1 MAVEEWRNFVGP
13 IIAHRLFTP
22 EEIDGVLA
30 TCRKGKSCGSDGISY
45 EFLQIAMQTELRGHV
60 TDYFNCILLGSIQTP
75 QEWLISRLT
84 FIPKVVAPLSPK
96 DLRPIVLSSVPGKV
110 FTKILLYRLRA
121 HFPRMNAGQLSS
133 VPGAQTLEGSCAL
146 QQCVRLANEYALPL
160 VIAKLDIASA
170 FDHLD
175 HLISKFFRVIG
186 PHREAELL
194 LLIMT
199 YSSVLLSMADFTWTQ
214 EVDRGILQGSSYSA
228 EVFARVVDFFLREL
242 FQTWQET
249 ERTWINA
256 ESHGVVSKLFNI
268 LFADDL
274 VLLATSFDQL
284 QRMLIQVRDCLAAI
298 GLTLS
303 LTKCKILPAPFVQ
316 RGSIVIDGTPLEIVD
331 HFTFLGVLIGFKLS
345 CQAVLNARLAMTTNS
360 FWGHFKILKRPAGSI
375 RKKLHLLNSYV
386 TSKWRWMSACVRPI
400 QAVQKTLKTLH
411 TTFLGCLC
419 RYPSD
424 PFMPLGFNK
433 IVRRRAA
440 RMTAQCMEHN
450 RWESIQAQAFFRF
463 WGHAARL
470 PADRCSPLS
479 LVLAV
484 RNEDWLAR
492 NGHKHKRCLGFWP
505 NAARFLQKALEASRR
520 IGQPPYWYQAALD
533 RPQWEEFIDR
543 WLASKELS
551 PAIYYHDLHNCDL
564 HGRMLLQVGE
574 KFRLLAMRH
583 PPVEEP
589 YPSAYKYVA
598 PNDCND
604 DIQAVVFCSDGSS
617 KLAHGSY
624 GVVIL
629 APYAELSS
637 AIIAQGRVDG
647 YCTNIRAEI
656 VAACQAF
663 TLIKQFK
670 YYCPHIPV
678 IFFVLQLLDETLQ
691 PTCHVPDTNNLT
703 SLWQSL
709 CTSVSAKHVKAHKGH
724 ALNELADRAAKE
736 AYFCSHFRRVVRDV
750 HHNRV
755 YLLRD
760 HQPNPQFHKWL

>member
-1 MAVEEWRNFVGP
+1 
-13 IIAHRLFTP
+13 
-22 EEIDGVLA
+22 
-30 TCRKGKSCGSDGISY
+30 
-45 EFLQIAMQTELRGHV
+45 
-60 TDYFNCILLGSIQTP
+60 
-75 QEWLISRLT
+75 
-84 FIPKVVAPLSPK
+84 
-96 DLRPIVLSSVPGKV
+96 
-110 FTKILLYRLRA
+110 
-121 HFPRMNAGQLSS
+121 
-133 VPGAQTLEGSCAL
+133 
-146 QQCVRLANEYALPL
+146 
-160 VIAKLDIASA
+160 
-170 FDHLD
+170 
-175 HLISKFFRVIG
+175 
-186 PHREAELL
+186 
-194 LLIMT
+194 
-199 YSSVLLSMADFTWTQ
+199 
-214 EVDRGILQGSSYSA
+214 
-228 EVFARVVDFFLREL
+228 
-242 FQTWQET
+242 
-249 ERTWINA
+249 
-256 ESHGVVSKLFNI
+256 
-268 LFADDL
+268 
-274 VLLATSFDQL
+274 
-284 QRMLIQVRDCLAAI
+284 
-298 GLTLS
+298 
-303 LTKCKILPAPFVQ
+303 
-316 RGSIVIDGTPLEIVD
+316 
-331 HFTFLGVLIGFKLS
+331 
-345 CQAVLNARLAMTTNS
+345 MTTNS

-470 PADRCSPLS
+470 PADRRSPLS

-505 NAARFLQKALEASRR
+505 NAARFLQKALEANRM

-533 RPQWEEFIDR
+533 RPT
-543 WLASKELS
+543 
-551 PAIYYHDLHNCDL
+551 CDL

-598 PNDCND
+598 PTDCND
-604 DIQAVVFCSDGSS
+604 DVQAVVFCSDGSS

-629 APYAELSS
+629 ASYAELGS
-637 AIIAQGRVDG
+637 AIVAQGRVDG

-670 YYCPHIPV
+670 YYCPLISV
-678 IFFVLQLLDETLQ
+678 IF
-691 PTCHVPDTNNLT
+691 LT
-703 SLWQSL
+703 
-709 CTSVSAKHVKAHKGH
+709 
-724 ALNELADRAAKE
+724 
-736 AYFCSHFRRVVRDV
+736 
-750 HHNRV
+750 
-755 YLLRD
+755 
-760 HQPNPQFHKWL
+760 